1 MKKVKDPSECVVGR
15 LGRKSGEGANH
26 RVQGVAALTF
36 AFFPSHTDL
45 RVQQLKHTN
54 SDIVRALCMLPK
66 TQHDLSSF
74 LVDMWFQTVSVC
86 FFPWWGGCDGVGS
99 L

>member
-1 MKKVKDPSECVVGR
+1 MSVVER
-15 LGRKSGEGANH
+15 LGGKGGEGASH
-26 RVQGVAALTF
+26 RVQGVATLTF
-36 AFFPSHTDL
+36 AFFPSRTDL

-54 SDIVRALCMLPK
+54 SDIVRALCVLPQ

-86 FFPWWGGCDGVGS
+86 FFPWWGGSDGGS

>member
-54 SDIVRALCMLPK
+54 NDIVRALCVLPQ
-66 TQHDLSSF
+66 TQHDFSSF
-74 LVDMWFQTVSVC
+74 LVDMWFWTVSVC
-86 FFPWWGGCDGVGS
+86 FFP
-99 L
+99 